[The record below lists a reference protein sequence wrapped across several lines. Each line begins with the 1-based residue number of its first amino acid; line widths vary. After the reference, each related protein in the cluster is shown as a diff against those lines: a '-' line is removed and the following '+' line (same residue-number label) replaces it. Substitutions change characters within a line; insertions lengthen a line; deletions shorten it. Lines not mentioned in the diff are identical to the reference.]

1 MEKTLFKLD
10 FFCSSLGIDYI
21 ITGTTALYLNGFPMP
36 SKPKDIDILVT
47 NDLTPEQ
54 IEAIKMQEFISGLE
68 KVNYPNYKVW
78 VFSIDNVKIN
88 IIVSDFSKEDLIKS
102 SNSIL
107 LNYAEKDHKFL
118 VRVQKVKPALE
129 DKMFLARDKD
139 RDREFMLDVF
149 YELVFISKCKCS
161 MI

>member
-10 FFCSSLGIDYI
+10 FFCSNLGLDYI

-47 NDLTPEQ
+47 KDLTPEQ
-54 IEAIKMQEFISGLE
+54 VEAIKMQEFISGLE
-68 KVNYPNYKVW
+68 KVDYPDSKVW
-78 VFSIDNVKIN
+78 AFYIDKVKVN
-88 IIVSDFSKEDLIKS
+88 IIVSGFSKEALIES

-107 LNYAEKDHKFL
+107 LGSEKDHKFL
-118 VRVQKVKPALE
+118 VKVQKVKPALE

-139 RDREFMLDVF
+139 RKFMLDVF